1 MLWTII
7 DNANCS
13 QKSIPLDM
21 PLYVRRTKLRMRN
34 STFAIRDLIF
44 RGGGEDFEDHMV
56 FKGSEVGSVVANRV

>member
-1 MLWTII
+1 
-7 DNANCS
+7 
-13 QKSIPLDM
+13 M

-44 RGGGEDFEDHMV
+44 WGGGEDFKDHMV